1 MEDLTMHV
9 GQSPVDSVVSEG
21 EAVMVDTEQ
30 MGHCSCEK
38 KGGTG
43 QATRK
48 I

>member
-30 MGHCSCEK
+30 VEDRGMEV
-38 KGGTG
+38 
-43 QATRK
+43 
-48 I
+48 IE